1 MGKHGNISNSYNT
14 ANIKYN
20 YKNDLKYDR
29 HLYEQGFLGG
39 ITGGSLGMINCC
51 YNTGTMELSYEPT
64 QKDQQTKHFGAA
76 GIAGGATGVIKN
88 SYNTGDIICTKV
100 TNMRY
105 GLYCWINR
113 NSI

>member
-1 MGKHGNISNSYNT
+1 
-14 ANIKYN
+14 
-20 YKNDLKYDR
+20 
-29 HLYEQGFLGG
+29 
-39 ITGGSLGMINCC
+39 MINYC
-51 YNTGTMELSYEPT
+51 YNTGTIELSYEASK
-64 QKDQQTKHFGAA
+64 KDQKSKHFCAA